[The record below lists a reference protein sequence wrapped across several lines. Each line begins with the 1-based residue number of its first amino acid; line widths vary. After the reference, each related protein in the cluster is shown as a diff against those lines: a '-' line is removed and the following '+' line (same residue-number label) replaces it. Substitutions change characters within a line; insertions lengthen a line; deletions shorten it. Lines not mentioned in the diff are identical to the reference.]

1 MKGELKDKV
10 ARGVAWS
17 MAEKIGTMLLQM
29 AVSLIILRL
38 LTRDI
43 LGVMAIPT
51 AVVAVAL
58 VLVDSGFSQALIR
71 KAAPSADDYKS
82 VFAFNIGVSL
92 VMYALFTAL
101 AFPVSRFYDMPQIA
115 QIAPVFFLQLPIGAL
130 CAIQNTICVRQF
142 RFALLSKVTFASSL
156 AGGLAAIGL
165 ALAGFGIWC
174 IVAQRV
180 LQAAVRTLLLW
191 WLSDWRP
198 CGACSRGPLREM
210 APFSFSLIAT
220 DLISTFYNKI
230 PQFFL
235 GRLYPADTLGSFDQA
250 IKLKDQPTISA
261 MQAVQ
266 SVTFPALAKIRDDAP
281 KFAESY
287 RQVVMVVSYVLFPV
301 MLGMSAV
308 AHDMFAVLL
317 GEEWMPTVPYFETVC
332 LVGLFYPMSIIAYNV
347 LKVKSG
353 GCIDR
358 EAGDRQEGD
367 YDAGVRRDDSDQRT
381 GRGMG
386 TRGDRILRN
395 VRQFPR
401 HDQVYVA
408 VAGAFRA
415 DAAASAAGGRRD
427 VRRGAADGPRDSG
440 ACPAAADGRSDGR
453 CGLLCPAVGPV
464 PARSLPR
471 GGGYCPEA
479 VFAPL
484 IRAAC
489 VGGRFTERR

>member
-1 MKGELKDKV
+1 MGGQLREKV
-10 ARGVAWS
+10 AQGVAWS
-17 MAEKIGTMLLQM
+17 MAEKIGSMLLAM
-29 AVSLIILRL
+29 AVRLVILRL
-38 LTRDI
+38 LTPDI
-43 LGVMAIPT
+43 LGFMSIPS
-51 AVVAVAL
+51 AVATILL
-58 VLVDSGFSQALIR
+58 VVVDSGFSQSLIR
-71 KAAPSADDYKS
+71 HRDPSQSDYKS
-82 VFAFNIGVSL
+82 VFLFNMAVSL
-92 VMYALFTAL
+92 ALYAAL
-101 AFPVSRFYDMPQIA
+101 MALMPFAARWYDMPQIA

-266 SVTFPALAKIRDDAP
+266 SVTFPALAKIKDDAP

-353 GCIDR
+353 GALIVKLEIVKKVIMTLVFAVTIPISVQTVVWGLVVIAFCEMSVNFLATTRFTTLSCARFARTLLPPALLSAAMYAVVRLTAAAVPGNDLLRLVAEIAAGALCYLLLSALFRLEAFR
-358 EAGDRQEGD
+358 EVVAI
-367 YDAGVRRDDSDQRT
+367 VRRQLKKK
-381 GRGMG
+381 
-386 TRGDRILRN
+386 DR
-395 VRQFPR
+395 
-401 HDQVYVA
+401 
-408 VAGAFRA
+408 
-415 DAAASAAGGRRD
+415 
-427 VRRGAADGPRDSG
+427 
-440 ACPAAADGRSDGR
+440 
-453 CGLLCPAVGPV
+453 PV
-464 PARSLPR
+464 
-471 GGGYCPEA
+471 
-479 VFAPL
+479 
-484 IRAAC
+484 
-489 VGGRFTERR
+489 